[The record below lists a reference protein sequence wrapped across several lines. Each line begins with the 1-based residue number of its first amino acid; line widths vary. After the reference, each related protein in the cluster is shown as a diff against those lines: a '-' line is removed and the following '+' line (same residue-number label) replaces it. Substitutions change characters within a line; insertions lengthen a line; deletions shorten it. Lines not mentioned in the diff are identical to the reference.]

1 MTPDSVSRART
12 VRVWDPL
19 VRVLHWGLV
28 VAFIAAFA
36 TGDEWERAH
45 EVIGYSVAG
54 LIAVRIVWGVYG
66 PRPARFADFVRGPTA
81 VASYLVAMARGRAPR
96 FLGHNPAG
104 GAMIV
109 AMLALLVTIS
119 LSGIMLT
126 TATFWEV
133 EWVEEL
139 HEASV
144 NAMLAL
150 VVLHVAGVVVASFE
164 HGENLVKAMIT
175 GRKRA

>member
-1 MTPDSVSRART
+1 MTPETALETRT

-28 VAFIAAFA
+28 AAFLAAWA
-36 TGDEWERAH
+36 TADAWDRAH
-45 EVIGYSVAG
+45 ELLGYTIVG
-54 LIAVRIVWGVYG
+54 IVAVRVVWGFVG
-66 PRPARFADFVRGPTA
+66 SRHARFADFVRGPTA
-81 VASYLVAMARGRAPR
+81 VAGYLGAMAGGRAPR
-96 FLGHNPAG
+96 YIGHNPAG

-109 AMLALLVTIS
+109 AMLALLIVIS
-119 LSGIMLT
+119 ASGVMLT

-139 HEASV
+139 HEGAV
-144 NAMLAL
+144 NVMLAL
-150 VVLHVAGVVVASFE
+150 VVLHVAGVVLASVE
-164 HGENLVKAMIT
+164 QGESLVRAMIT